1 MTRTKLDPDLLSKMA
16 RKTGK
21 REQYLREQISRK
33 ASRDGVSSLAAQLL
47 WGRDLGIGI
56 TVALNRAEPG
66 VRDEVRSA
74 GGALR
79 VPSLPSQSARQ
90 RGGTPKRTSP
100 PINGAAIDFLLQD
113 AELRGRC
120 KDLLLAGRHYDRVVR
135 EATTV
140 LDNRL
145 KTTAGIDQM
154 NPTALVGKVL
164 NPDPVKAVI
173 VVSAQRDEQ
182 QGFFN
187 ICSGVMLAFR
197 NRAHHTLSNSFT
209 QADALKV
216 CGFIDTMLQII
227 GNGTVHPER
236 V

>member
-1 MTRTKLDPDLLSKMA
+1 MARIKLDPDLLSKMA
-16 RKTGK
+16 SKAGK
-21 REQYLREQISRK
+21 AEQYLREQISRK

-47 WGRDLGIGI
+47 WARDMGIGI
-56 TVALNRAEPG
+56 TVALNRAEAG
-66 VRDEVRSA
+66 VRDEVRRT

-79 VPSLPSQSARQ
+79 IPPLRSQGGRPRDAQ
-90 RGGTPKRTSP
+90 RRTSP

-145 KTTAGIDQM
+145 KTTSGIDQM
-154 NPTALVGKVL
+154 NPMALVGKVL
-164 NPDPVKAVI
+164 NPDPAKAVI
-173 VVSAQRDEQ
+173 VVSTQRDEQ
-182 QGFFN
+182 QGLFN
-187 ICSGVMLAFR
+187 ICSGVTLAFR

-216 CGFIDTMLQII
+216 CGFIDTMLEII
-227 GNGTVHPER
+227 GKGTVHKER
-236 V
+236 I